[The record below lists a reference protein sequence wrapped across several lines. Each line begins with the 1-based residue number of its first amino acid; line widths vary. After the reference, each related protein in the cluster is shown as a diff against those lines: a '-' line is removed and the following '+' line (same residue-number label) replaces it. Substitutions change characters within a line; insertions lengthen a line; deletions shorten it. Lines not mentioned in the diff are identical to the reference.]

1 MRTQLLLAISAAC
14 LSVPIAAQVA
24 PAAAQKSVPATPFV
38 AADAARVIE
47 VSAKE
52 LEDYFVFPEAGK
64 RYAAALRSNLAAG
77 RYNSFASAEEFAKA
91 VTADLQ
97 AVHSDGHLKLIPPK
111 PSDASPGSQK
121 GKASARPPVNG
132 VTKAGW
138 IAPGVAY
145 ISFRGFPGND
155 ETLAAVRAFLSE
167 HASAETLIIDARKN
181 GGGGLDEMDVMFP
194 ALFAKP
200 TTLVT
205 MDTRVAVEQREDGG
219 PPETYRLRKVSGP
232 DTVVRREHYVEPA
245 SKEPP
250 LADAKVYLLTSKK
263 TASAGEHL
271 SLALKRTGRA
281 TLIGETTAGAG
292 HYGGALDVGAGY
304 RLWVPVGRTFD
315 PDTGEGWEGV
325 GVKPHVAVPADKA
338 LDEALKLAGVN
349 VSAEVALAS
358 LK

>member
-1 MRTQLLLAISAAC
+1 MRAILVALMTSCIPAALLAQPAKSE
-14 LSVPIAAQVA
+14 
-24 PAAAQKSVPATPFV
+24 AAAAALPKAPFV
-38 AADAARVIE
+38 AADAAKVIE
-47 VSAKE
+47 ASAKE

-77 RYNSFASAEEFAKA
+77 RYKSFANAEEFAKA

-97 AVHSDGHLKLIPPK
+97 AVHPDGHLKLIPPK
-111 PSDASPGSQK
+111 PDASPAAQK
-121 GKASARPPVNG
+121 GKAPPSAPVNG
-132 VTKAGW
+132 VIKSGW

-145 ISFRGFPGND
+145 ISFRGFPGNE
-155 ETLAAVRAFLSE
+155 ETLAAVRAFLGE
-167 HASAETLIIDARKN
+167 HASAKTLIIDARKN

-200 TTLVT
+200 TTLVM
-205 MDTRVAVEQREDGG
+205 MDTRIAAEQRQDGG
-219 PPETYRLRKVSGP
+219 PSENFRVREVSGP
-232 DTVVRREHYVEPA
+232 DSVVRRVHYVEPA
-245 SKEPP
+245 SKAPP
-250 LADAKVYLLTSKK
+250 LADAKVYLLTSKR

-292 HYGGALDVGAGY
+292 HYGGTLDVGSGY

-349 VSAEVALAS
+349 VSAEVAPAS